1 MKMADLRR
9 MLHVDRTN
17 LMPAFAAVGVLLLLL
32 AGMAM
37 VMYNEQSYKEAK
49 IQQIGAQSRILAS
62 TVTAALA
69 FDDRKAAHEYVT
81 ALGADPQIQI
91 AAVYDASGALFA
103 GYSRAV
109 TLSPP
114 AAAKA
119 ERPVI
124 RADRLIVTSPVTQG
138 TTALGTVYMETAI
151 DPISRRFE
159 RYGVIGLLVAM
170 ASLIFVL
177 LGTAQGRLADA
188 NERLQQQG
196 TDLALANE
204 NLRAQVQQRENAETA
219 LRQVQKME
227 AMGQLTGG
235 IAHDFNN
242 LLQVIMGN
250 LEVLQRRKL
259 LESDDAKRLVDS
271 AIRGA
276 ERASTLTQRL
286 LAFARR
292 QPLNPKPIDVNKLV
306 TGMSE
311 LLHRTLGESIRIE
324 TVLAGGIW
332 RVAAD
337 ANQVENALIN
347 LAVNARDAMPSG
359 GKLTIETANAFLD
372 DAYARVNEVKPG
384 QYVVV
389 AVSDTGTGMPKDVL
403 QKAFEPFFTTKD
415 VGKGSGLGLSQV
427 YGFIKQSDGHAKIY
441 SEPGEGTTVKLY
453 LPRLALAEDAADAPA
468 EPQRLPEG
476 RSDRVVLVVEDD
488 EDVRA
493 HAVAILR
500 ELGYSVLEAA
510 DGRSALLIL
519 ESEPGVRLLF
529 TDIGL
534 PEGLNGRQLADEAH
548 RRRPE
553 LQVLYTTAYARNA
566 IVHQGRLDPG
576 VELITKPFTYAT
588 LASKV
593 HAMFER
599 G

>member
-1 MKMADLRR
+1 
-9 MLHVDRTN
+9 
-17 LMPAFAAVGVLLLLL
+17 
-32 AGMAM
+32 
-37 VMYNEQSYKEAK
+37 
-49 IQQIGAQSRILAS
+49 
-62 TVTAALA
+62 
-69 FDDRKAAHEYVT
+69 
-81 ALGADPQIQI
+81 
-91 AAVYDASGALFA
+91 
-103 GYSRAV
+103 
-109 TLSPP
+109 
-114 AAAKA
+114 
-119 ERPVI
+119 
-124 RADRLIVTSPVTQG
+124 
-138 TTALGTVYMETAI
+138 MEMAI
-151 DPISRRFE
+151 DPISRRLE
-159 RYGVIGLLVAM
+159 RYGIIGLLVAM
-170 ASLIFVL
+170 ASLIFML
-177 LGTAQGRLADA
+177 LGAAQRRLADA
-188 NERLQQQG
+188 NARLEQQG
-196 TDLALANE
+196 VDLAHANE
-204 NLRAQVQQRENAETA
+204 NLRAQIEQRENVETA

-250 LEVLQRRKL
+250 LEVLKRRKL
-259 LESDDAKRLVDS
+259 LAGDDAKRMVDS

-276 ERASTLTQRL
+276 ERAATLTQRL

-324 TVLAGGIW
+324 TVLSAGIW

-337 ANQVENALIN
+337 ANQVENALLN

-372 DAYARVNEVKPG
+372 DAYANANEVKPG

-389 AVSDTGTGMPKDVL
+389 AVSDTGTGMAKDVL
-403 QKAFEPFFTTKD
+403 EKAFEPFFTTKD
-415 VGKGSGLGLSQV
+415 IGKGSGLGLSQV

-441 SEPGEGTTVKLY
+441 SEPGEGTTIKLY
-453 LPRLALAEDAADAPA
+453 LPRLPLADDAAEDSMEA
-468 EPQRLPEG
+468 QRLPEG
-476 RSDRVVLVVEDD
+476 RSDRLVLIVEDD

-493 HAVAILR
+493 HAAAILR

-510 DGRSALLIL
+510 DGRSALLML
-519 ESEPGVRLLF
+519 DSEPGVRLLF

-534 PEGLNGRQLADEAH
+534 PEGLNGRQLADEAQ
-548 RRRPE
+548 RRRPA

-576 VELITKPFTYAT
+576 VELITKPFTYAA

-599 G
+599 GDSPG